1 MTQKAKTKV
10 DDAKGKRQ
18 KQRTMTQKAK
28 AKVDGA
34 KGKNKG
40 R

>member
-1 MTQKAKTKV
+1 MTQKAKTK
-10 DDAKGKRQ
+10 DDDVRQ

-28 AKVDGA
+28 TKDDDA